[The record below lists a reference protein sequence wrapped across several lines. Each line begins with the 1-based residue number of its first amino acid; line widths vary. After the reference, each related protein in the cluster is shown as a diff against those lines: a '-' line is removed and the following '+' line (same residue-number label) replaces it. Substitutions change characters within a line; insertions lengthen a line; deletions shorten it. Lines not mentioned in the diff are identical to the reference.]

1 MVWRKPMVASTEI
14 IGAGVSAASQSSDPR
29 EGQNSSQAGALQSS
43 QWHHEGLCQ
52 AVTSAEFSEEG
63 CFNQICC
70 FHPRL
75 RCAEPQD
82 LNAEQGH
89 VSC

>member
-1 MVWRKPMVASTEI
+1 MVASTEI
-14 IGAGVSAASQSSDPR
+14 IGAGVSAASQSNDLR
-29 EGQNSSQAGALQSS
+29 EGHNSSEGSWAVALQSG

-52 AVTSAEFSEEG
+52 AVTSAEVSQEG

-75 RCAEPQD
+75 HCAEPQD
-82 LNAEQGH
+82 LAAEQGH
-89 VSC
+89 VRC